1 MTRKFAIGSCVCI
14 ILIILTVILFFTS
27 KSEYSTYIY
36 DFSNAVIRYD
46 YSFLPGY
53 NYSLLVDTYKNDSSD
68 LTGYSYKDLYKTPLN
83 VGIEN
88 AERDIWRQVKS
99 KVDKVINEDI
109 SFNIY
114 LELKKNQ
121 IKTTFDSS
129 IEELV
134 SDISSKYL
142 VTGSKYKFFYIDWI
156 SHQTKHDTLTTGGT
170 PEPFNIIPL

>member
-14 ILIILTVILFFTS
+14 ILIILTVTIFFKT
-27 KSEYSTYIY
+27 KSEYSTYTY

-83 VGIEN
+83 AGIEK
-88 AERDIWRQVKS
+88 AERDVWLQVKS
-99 KVDKVINEDI
+99 KVDKIINEDI
-109 SFNIY
+109 SFNVY
-114 LELKKNQ
+114 LEEKKNQ

-129 IEELV
+129 IQELIR
-134 SDISSKYL
+134 DITSKYL
-142 VTGSKYKFFYIDWI
+142 VTGGLYKFFYYNWM
-156 SHQTKHDTLTTGGT
+156 SHQTSHNTLTTGGN
-170 PEPFNIIPL
+170 PEPFIIIPK